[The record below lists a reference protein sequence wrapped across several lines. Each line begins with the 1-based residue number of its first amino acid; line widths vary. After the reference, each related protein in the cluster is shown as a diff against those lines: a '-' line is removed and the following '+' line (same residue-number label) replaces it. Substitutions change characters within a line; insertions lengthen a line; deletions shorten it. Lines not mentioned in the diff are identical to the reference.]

1 MIRQL
6 TTILFLIPL
15 SAMTLLGGVRININ
29 NPGRT
34 DRLAEVIEIPLA
46 EITDRL
52 DLKDG
57 ETFVIKGKDSEV
69 PYQITYDGKVIF
81 PIKLKA
87 KEKASFNIEKG
98 TPSEVTV
105 KVCGKHYP
113 KRVDDIAWENDLSA
127 YRVYGYKEDSASG
140 YDIFAKRSTDLPVL
154 PEMYRRPAD
163 PELKRIRNE
172 KKKISKDSADR
183 FNWDHISFHV
193 DHGFGAD
200 CYGVGPTLGAG
211 VAALLDGEQ
220 IVYPFCYD
228 SFEIL
233 DNGPIRFTMKL
244 TFRPF
249 EAGGVRDIV
258 ETRVITLDLGSR
270 LNRTDVTF
278 ANLDKTMP
286 IVAGIVLQD
295 KDEKGVGNKD
305 KGYIA
310 YPAPTMNFDKH
321 KHVDNGTIYVGNY
334 TPEKVTK
341 TEFRYFSKEESKK
354 RGNSK
359 GHILL
364 HSEYRPGETF
374 TYYWGN
380 GWNHWDMESYEE
392 WIDYLERFS
401 DQHKKPLKIRIK

>member
-1 MIRQL
+1 ML
-6 TTILFLIPL
+6 
-15 SAMTLLGGVRININ
+15 
-29 NPGRT
+29 
-34 DRLAEVIEIPLA
+34 RLPFDA
-46 EITDRL
+46 
-52 DLKDG
+52 
-57 ETFVIKGKDSEV
+57 
-69 PYQITYDGKVIF
+69 
-81 PIKLKA
+81 
-87 KEKASFNIEKG
+87 
-98 TPSEVTV
+98 
-105 KVCGKHYP
+105 
-113 KRVDDIAWENDLSA
+113 
-127 YRVYGYKEDSASG
+127 
-140 YDIFAKRSTDLPVL
+140 
-154 PEMYRRPAD
+154 
-163 PELKRIRNE
+163 
-172 KKKISKDSADR
+172 
-183 FNWDHISFHV
+183 
-193 DHGFGAD
+193 
-200 CYGVGPTLGAG
+200 AG
-211 VAALLDGEQ
+211 VKN
-220 IVYPFCYD
+220 I
-228 SFEIL
+228 I
-233 DNGPIRFTMKL
+233 
-244 TFRPF
+244 
-249 EAGGVRDIV
+249 

-278 ANLDKTMP
+278 ANLDKAMP

-380 GWNHWDMESYEE
+380 GWNHWDIESYEE

-401 DQHKKPLKIRIK
+401 DQHNEPLKIRIK